1 MILSDTA
8 IFEALDDGR
17 LVIDPEPTP
26 RERDGEGLERPYSA
40 TSVDLHLGTL
50 LAKPRHTP
58 HAVIDLGRKGSV
70 GTTLDALMEE
80 FEIDDRG
87 YELEP
92 GPEHFILG
100 QTLEVVR
107 LRLPADLGG
116 SAATKPALA
125 ARVEGKSSRAR
136 FGLLV
141 HFTAPTI
148 HAGWQGRITL
158 EMMCLGAMPLKL
170 YPGLPICQLIIE
182 EVSGEPTRGV
192 SQFQHQRTPS
202 GRV

>member
-1 MILSDTA
+1 MILSNTA
-8 IFEALDDGR
+8 IVEAIDDGR
-17 LVIDPEPTP
+17 LVIDPEPR
-26 RERDGEGLERPYSA
+26 RERGDLRGSPYSTTA
-40 TSVDLHLGTL
+40 VDLHLGPL
-50 LAKPRHTP
+50 LSKLRRMP
-58 HAVIDLGRKGSV
+58 HAVIDLGRPGSV
-70 GTTLDALMEE
+70 GATLDAVTEQ

-182 EVSGEPTRGV
+182 EVSGGPTRGV

-202 GRV
+202 GRA